1 MAPVSAITH
10 LAEVSRIEPH
20 ADEGKYAVYF
30 KEAAQEIGP
39 VKLDQGEK
47 VSPQA
52 PRYTNRE
59 HLLQATLMSELFFS
73 RQCGQHL

>member
-10 LAEVSRIEPH
+10 LAEVSRIELH
-20 ADEGKYAVYF
+20 GDEGKYAVYF

-39 VKLDQGEK
+39 IKLDQGGK
-47 VSPQA
+47 GLAPQA

-59 HLLQATLMSELFFS
+59 HLLQATLMSDLFS
-73 RQCGQHL
+73 